1 MTARTPLK
9 LVVGLGNPGSQYSRT
24 RHNAGF
30 WFADEWAA
38 RLGVR
43 FRHEARWQADVATTE
58 MAGETIHLVKP
69 MAFMNRSGQPVGS
82 LARFHKLVADQ
93 ILVVH
98 DELDFE
104 PGVARLKIGGG
115 HGGHNGLRD
124 IIAVLGS
131 PGFLRLRFGIGRPSD
146 LRPTADYVLSR
157 PDTGD
162 ERLIHEAVQRV
173 LDDMELLCGGALD
186 PVMAKLHSV

>member
-1 MTARTPLK
+1 MTARTPLR

-82 LARFHKLVADQ
+82 LARFLKLVADQ

-98 DELDFE
+98 DELDFD
-104 PGVARLKIGGG
+104 PGVVRLKVGGG

-124 IIAVLGS
+124 IIAVLGN
-131 PGFLRLRFGIGRPSD
+131 PGFVRLRFGIGRPSD
-146 LRPTADYVLSR
+146 PRPTADYVLSK
-157 PDTGD
+157 PDTID
-162 ERLIHEAVQRV
+162 EGKILGAARRV
-173 LDDMELLCGGALD
+173 LDDIDLLCAGDLD
-186 PVMAKLHSV
+186 PMMARLHSA